1 MPTTPT
7 KNLLK
12 NLELLSLGF
21 PECFVCDHMLPK
33 PQATDAFSP
42 FNDDL
47 MKTWGRENHAARIAE
62 GRCNGAEAAA
72 GPGSRSTLRETSDV
86 LLRCP
91 NQTIPPDLEVPLA
104 FRL

>member
-33 PQATDAFSP
+33 PQATAAFSS
-42 FNDDL
+42 FNDDH

-62 GRCNGAEAAA
+62 GAATALKPLLAQAHGA
-72 GPGSRSTLRETSDV
+72 P
-86 LLRCP
+86 
-91 NQTIPPDLEVPLA
+91 
-104 FRL
+104 